1 MQLQARLRFGVGGWG
16 LGFGGLGFGVWGFG
30 VGVLPVKLVLHLADV
45 SADSGGALERAW
57 EQLWCT
63 AKEVHYNDAA
73 ALGWFDLFLREGIAA
88 LGNWWAAA
96 AAAAAAAASIWSVQ
110 F

>member
-45 SADSGGALERAW
+45 SADSGGALERA
-57 EQLWCT
+57 
-63 AKEVHYNDAA
+63 
-73 ALGWFDLFLREGIAA
+73 
-88 LGNWWAAA
+88 
-96 AAAAAAAASIWSVQ
+96 
-110 F
+110 